1 MMRRAKITGTGMC
14 VPTRLVTNDDLA
26 KLMDTS
32 DEWIRQRS
40 GIGTRYY
47 VEPGQ
52 KPSEL
57 AQVAV
62 QRALAAAGLEPRDID
77 LLVLATLSPEAD
89 FPSRTHSCAAAS
101 TGACS

>member
-1 MMRRAKITGTGMC
+1 MMPRAKITGTGMC

-40 GIGTRYY
+40 GIVTRYY

-57 AQVAV
+57 AQDARKEHELDRLRRFLAAV
-62 QRALAAAGLEPRDID
+62 RAALDPNPSPEQRFRLQRAAEERQNRAP
-77 LLVLATLSPEAD
+77 
-89 FPSRTHSCAAAS
+89 
-101 TGACS
+101 